1 MPSDTVG
8 GEAMQSWLDGKKF
21 TDDVAAAYKV
31 KTYFD
36 WQPVPVYNHDIR
48 CDIAQGGVPQDAR
61 YDSVKGSLSCRRA
74 SL

>member
-21 TDDVAAAYKV
+21 TEDVPAAYKV

-36 WQPVPVYNHDIR
+36 WQPIPVYNYDIR
-48 CDIAQGGVPQDAR
+48 CDIPRGGMLQDER
-61 YDSVKGSLSCRRA
+61 YDFLKGSLSCRRA
-74 SL
+74 GL